1 MLVKVPQITKILNN
15 KSADGLNVIAVFFE
29 ILAITFNLSYSYVSG
44 FPFSAYGDG
53 VFLALQTIIIACMI
67 FYFGGSTLKAV
78 LLFVAYA
85 GFCFV
90 LMSGL
95 TPLHVLWSIQAFN
108 IPILL
113 VGKSVQAVTN
123 YRNGSTGQLSAVTCS
138 LLFFG
143 SSARIFTSFQET
155 GDAMMILTYVVSTA
169 ANALIL
175 GQLLWYW
182 NSGKKG
188 GKVGAKEAAAKKQ
201 SKTKSKKAD

>member
-15 KSADGLNVIAVFFE
+15 KSAEGLNVIAVFFD
-29 ILAITFNLSYSYVSG
+29 ILAITFSLAYSYVKG
-44 FPFSAYGDG
+44 FPFSAYGDT
-53 VFLALQTIIIACMI
+53 VFLALQTIIIACLI
-67 FYFGGSTLKAV
+67 FHYGGSTLKAV
-78 LLFVAYA
+78 LLFVAYVV
-85 GFCFV
+85 FCFV

-113 VGKSVQAVTN
+113 VGKSTQAITN
-123 YRNGSTGQLSAVTCS
+123 YRNGSTGQLSAVTCTM
-138 LLFFG
+138 LFFG

-155 GDAMMILTYVVSTA
+155 GDAMMILTYAVSTA

-182 NSGKKG
+182 NAGKK
-188 GKVGAKEAAAKKQ
+188 VAGAKGAAVKKQ
-201 SKTKSKKAD
+201 KVKAKKAD